1 MIGLFRG
8 FVLFSGAMYGTQLLQ
23 YLLVLFPVGN
33 QVAFSSMKI
42 LWCL

>member
-23 YLLVLFPVGN
+23 YLLVLFPVDN
-33 QVAFSSMKI
+33 QVAFF
-42 LWCL
+42 L